1 MRRIRA
7 CSADWAAVNR
17 QLAAAGVLAQCHRN
31 AITAMIWTVNEDKEI
46 MRWLADSRV
55 TVLITDRPAHAVA
68 LRATLTPGEA
78 LLQADEEQNHLL
90 TKESI
95 NSPALVA

>member
-1 MRRIRA
+1 
-7 CSADWAAVNR
+7 
-17 QLAAAGVLAQCHRN
+17 
-31 AITAMIWTVNEDKEI
+31 

-68 LRATLTPGEA
+68 LRATLTPSEA
-78 LLQADEEQNHLL
+78 LLQADKEQNHLL

>member
-1 MRRIRA
+1 
-7 CSADWAAVNR
+7 
-17 QLAAAGVLAQCHRN
+17 
-31 AITAMIWTVNEDKEI
+31 MIWTVNEDKEI

-55 TVLITDRPAHAVA
+55 TVLITDRPAHAAA
-68 LRATLTPGEA
+68 LRATLTTGEA
-78 LLQADEEQNHLL
+78 LLQADGEQSHLI